1 MYGIVVAV
9 TVFAHF
15 LFIGYVV
22 IGGFLALRWPHT
34 IGLHVAAVL
43 WAVVSAAGCVGCPL
57 TGLERWA
64 RHRAGMQPL
73 TSKGFIAHYI
83 TGILYPADWVVAV
96 QVLVFLI
103 VATTWARYVWRDRRH
118 DLNGYDADRR
128 ISSSG
133 EL

>member
-1 MYGIVVAV
+1 MFEIVVAL
-9 TVFAHF
+9 TIFAHF

-22 IGGFLALRWPHT
+22 TGGVIALRWPRT

-43 WAVVSAAGCVGCPL
+43 WAAASVAGHVGCPL

-64 RHRAGMQPL
+64 RRHADMQPL
-73 TSKGFIAHYI
+73 PSEGFIAHYI
-83 TGILYPADWVVAV
+83 TGVLYPADWVAAV
-96 QVLVFLI
+96 QLLVFLI
-103 VATTWARYVWRDRRH
+103 VATTWAYYGWRGRRR
-118 DLNGYDADRR
+118 NPKVSDADRQ

>member
-9 TVFAHF
+9 TVLAHF

-22 IGGFLALRWPHT
+22 TGGFLALRWPHT

-43 WAVVSAAGCVGCPL
+43 WAVASATGHVGCPL

-64 RHRAGMQPL
+64 RHHAGMQPL

-83 TGILYPADWVVAV
+83 TGILYPADWVAAV
-96 QVLVFLI
+96 QVLVALV
-103 VATTWARYVWRDRRH
+103 VATTWARYVWRGRRH
-118 DLNGYDADRR
+118 DLKR
-128 ISSSG
+128 I
-133 EL
+133 